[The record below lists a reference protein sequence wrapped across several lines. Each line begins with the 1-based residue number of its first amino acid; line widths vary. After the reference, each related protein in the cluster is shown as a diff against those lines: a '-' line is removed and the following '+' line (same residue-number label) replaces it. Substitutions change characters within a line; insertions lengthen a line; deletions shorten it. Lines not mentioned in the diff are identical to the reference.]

1 MRIFYE
7 GKPAELAG
15 RALTACA
22 LIRRVRLL

>member
-1 MRIFYE
+1 MRISYE

-15 RALTACA
+15 HALNACA